1 MTSGPDSADGSFS
14 SGYGQPWPGPPAS
27 GTPGGAP
34 SYGAPGS
41 GMPGYGTPPLG
52 QRPPTYLIWARIAA
66 VGGVLFNLILGLPS
80 ALIAMRHARLVRVH
94 WETGDHPAAVS
105 ESRKAR
111 TWSIVATAFDALGI
125 VLLVVLIGASGSA
138 SNFNSPA
145 VVAASIKTDL
155 QKRISDPSSQYY
167 VHGLKVTSV
176 VCKSVGTNTDRCV
189 DYFSNGQTASET
201 AVISDN
207 GQSYETH

>member
-1 MTSGPDSADGSFS
+1 MTSGPDFAEGSLP
-14 SGYGQPWPGPPAS
+14 SGNGQPWPGPPAS
-27 GTPGGAP
+27 GTSG
-34 SYGAPGS
+34 YGAPGS
-41 GMPGYGTPPLG
+41 GIPGYGTPPFG
-52 QRPPTYLIWARIAA
+52 QPPPTHLIWARIAA

-94 WETGDHPAAVS
+94 WEAGNQPAAVN

-111 TWSIVATAFDALGI
+111 TWSIVATVFDALGI
-125 VLLVVLIGASGSA
+125 VLLVILIGTSGSA
-138 SNFNSPA
+138 SNFNNPT

-155 QKRISDPSSQYY
+155 QKRISDQGSQYY
-167 VHGLKVTSV
+167 VAGLKVTSV

-189 DYFSNGQTASET
+189 DYFSNGETASET

>member
-1 MTSGPDSADGSFS
+1 MTSGPDSAEGSLPY
-14 SGYGQPWPGPPAS
+14 GNGQPWPGDPAS
-27 GTPGGAP
+27 GTPG
-34 SYGAPGS
+34 
-41 GMPGYGTPPLG
+41 YGTPPFG
-52 QRPPTYLIWARIAA
+52 QPPPTHLVWARIAA

-80 ALIAMRHARLVRVH
+80 ALIAMRHARRVRAH
-94 WETGDHPAAVS
+94 WEAGNYPAAVS

-125 VLLVVLIGASGSA
+125 VLLVVLIAASGSA
-138 SNFNSPA
+138 SNFNNPA
-145 VVAASIKTDL
+145 AVAASIKTEL

-167 VHGLKVTSV
+167 VAGLKVTSV
-176 VCKSVGTNTDRCV
+176 VCKSVATNTDRCV

-207 GQSYETH
+207 GQSYETR

>member
-1 MTSGPDSADGSFS
+1 MTSGPDSTEGSLP
-14 SGYGQPWPGPPAS
+14 SGYGKPWSGAPAPG
-27 GTPGGAP
+27 TP
-34 SYGAPGS
+34 SYGAPPFGQ
-41 GMPGYGTPPLG
+41 PP
-52 QRPPTYLIWARIAA
+52 PAHLIWARTAA

-94 WETGDHPAAVS
+94 WEAGDQSAAVS

-111 TWSIVATAFDALGI
+111 TWSIVATVFDALGI
-125 VLLVVLIGASGSA
+125 VLLVILIGASGSA

-145 VVAASIKTDL
+145 VVAASIKTEL

-167 VHGLKVTSV
+167 VPGLKVTSV

-189 DYFSNGQTASET
+189 DYFSNGKTASET

-207 GQSYETH
+207 GQSYKTH

>member
-1 MTSGPDSADGSFS
+1 MP
-14 SGYGQPWPGPPAS
+14 GYGGPGY
-27 GTPGGAP
+27 GGPG
-34 SYGAPGS
+34 YGAPGF
-41 GMPGYGTPPLG
+41 GAPPFG
-52 QRPPTYLIWARIAA
+52 QPPPAHLIWARSAA

-94 WETGDHPAAVS
+94 WEAGDQPAAVS

-125 VLLVVLIGASGSA
+125 VLLLVILIGASGAA

-145 VVAASIKTDL
+145 VVAASIKTEL

-167 VHGLKVTSV
+167 VPGIKLTSV

-189 DYFSNGQTASET
+189 DYFSNGKTASET

>member
-1 MTSGPDSADGSFS
+1 
-14 SGYGQPWPGPPAS
+14 
-27 GTPGGAP
+27 
-34 SYGAPGS
+34 
-41 GMPGYGTPPLG
+41 MPGYGTPGFGTPPFG
-52 QRPPTYLIWARIAA
+52 QPPPAHLIWARIAA

-94 WETGDHPAAVS
+94 WEAGDQPAAVS

-111 TWSIVATAFDALGI
+111 TWSIIATVFDALGI
-125 VLLVVLIGASGSA
+125 VLLLVVLVGASGAA

-145 VVAASIKTDL
+145 VVAASIKTEL

-167 VHGLKVTSV
+167 VPGIKLTSV

-189 DYFSNGQTASET
+189 DYFSNGKTASET